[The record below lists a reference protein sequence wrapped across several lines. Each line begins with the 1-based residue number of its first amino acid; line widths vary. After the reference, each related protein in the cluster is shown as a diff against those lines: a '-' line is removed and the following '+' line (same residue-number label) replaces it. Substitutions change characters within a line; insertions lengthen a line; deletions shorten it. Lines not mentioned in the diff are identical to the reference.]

1 MDELNLPVA
10 VLLSVSASIAFAGA
24 AVLQHEAIGSQVAQR
39 DTEGQQGQPRILS
52 VGFFRSLLQR
62 PLWWIGFGLSG
73 VGALLNLTA
82 LSGAP
87 VSVVQPITVLSVP
100 FAVLLGMWRNHR
112 RPGRVV
118 WLAILGSLV
127 GVTCFVGLA
136 ANNTTSHPPAATH
149 ILWSGLV
156 TAALVAVLLV
166 AGQRGPGWVRSLSW
180 ACGAAA
186 CYGLAAA
193 YMKAI
198 FVQLEHGAA
207 LTSPT
212 VWLPGLVL
220 LLAYPAAAYMLQ
232 HGFVSGAPEVVI
244 GGLTVVDPI
253 LAVLIGAFLLGEG
266 SRVSPGVLVV
276 MLGCAGLAV
285 AGVVLLS
292 RYHPDAQRSQDE
304 EQHSQNTELPSQNKE
319 LPSQNK
325 EQGQRELPSSLG
337 TPSPHDPST
346 VESERNTR

>member
-10 VLLSVSASIAFAGA
+10 IVLSVSASVAFAGA
-24 AVLQHEAIGSQVAQR
+24 AVLQHEAIGHQMAHGRQHR
-39 DTEGQQGQPRILS
+39 PGHRPRVLS
-52 VGFFRSLLQR
+52 VAFFRLLLQR
-62 PLWWIGFGLSG
+62 PLWWAGFGLSG

-100 FAVLLGMWRNHR
+100 FAVLLGMWRSHR
-112 RPGRVV
+112 RPNRAV
-118 WLAILGSLV
+118 WLAIAAAMA
-127 GVTCFVGLA
+127 GVTCFVALA
-136 ANNTTSHPPAATH
+136 ANNTASHPPAATH
-149 ILWSGLV
+149 ILWSGVAVATLV
-156 TAALVAVLLV
+156 VVLLV
-166 AGQRGPGWVRSLSW
+166 VAHHGPDWVHSLSW

-198 FVQLEHGAA
+198 FVQLQHGAA
-207 LTSPT
+207 VSSPT

-220 LLAYPAAAYMLQ
+220 LLAYPAAGYMLQ

-266 SRVSPGVLVV
+266 SRLAPAVLAV
-276 MLGCAGLAV
+276 MLACAATAV
-285 AGVVLLS
+285 AGIVVLS
-292 RYHPDAQRSQDE
+292 RHHPEAQRARE
-304 EQHSQNTELPSQNKE
+304 ERRAAAAGLVGDRSPYDSNPDD
-319 LPSQNK
+319 
-325 EQGQRELPSSLG
+325 SS
-337 TPSPHDPST
+337 
-346 VESERNTR
+346 VETERNPR

>member
-10 VLLSVSASIAFAGA
+10 VVLSVSASIAFAGA

-39 DTEGQQGQPRILS
+39 HGADPTDRPRVLS
-52 VGFFRSLLQR
+52 LRFFRSLLQR
-62 PLWWIGFGLSG
+62 PGWWIGFGLSG
-73 VGALLNLTA
+73 VGALLNLIA

-100 FAVLLGMWRNHR
+100 FAVLLGMWRSHR
-112 RPGRVV
+112 RPNRIV

-136 ANNTTSHPPAATH
+136 ANTTVSHPPAATH
-149 ILWSGLV
+149 ILWSGLAI
-156 TAALVAVLLV
+156 AALVVVLLV
-166 AGQRGPGWVRSLSW
+166 AGQRGPAWVHSLSW

-198 FVQLEHGAA
+198 FVQLEHGGSVTD
-207 LTSPT
+207 LT

-220 LLAYPAAAYMLQ
+220 AVAYPAAAYMLQ

-266 SRVSPGVLVV
+266 SQVPPLVRLV
-276 MLGCAGLAV
+276 MLGCAAVAV
-285 AGVVLLS
+285 AGVIVLS
-292 RYHPDAQRSQDE
+292 RHHPDAQRAGLAGPDRRQLAASQGGPNPYDT
-304 EQHSQNTELPSQNKE
+304 SI
-319 LPSQNK
+319 
-325 EQGQRELPSSLG
+325 
-337 TPSPHDPST
+337 
-346 VESERNTR
+346 VESERKPR